1 MIYRLTTYH
10 VPLTDFGTLRSERED
25 GAWPILVRRGAVPLG
40 LWRVLLGGRPGDV
53 LELVRFDSLSHWADV
68 TSDGLNDRPSCAPI
82 FEIAMRPAS
91 RRHPGGEPQMV
102 NNGSVWALR
111 RFVPQPGQRSRLIE
125 LSEDHFWPLTQLD
138 DRQFTLGQF
147 HAHVA
152 ERDEILMLTHYA
164 SLADWEDTRV
174 YTNMFRVSP
183 TADTRLAAKTA
194 VEERARLIDDVGV
207 RLLWPLSRRVPMR
220 ESCIE
225 TEGGH

>member
-10 VPLTDFGTLRSERED
+10 IPLTDFGTLRNERED
-25 GAWPILVRRGAVPLG
+25 SAWPVLVRRGAVPLG

-68 TSDGLNDRPSCAPI
+68 TNDGLNDRSSWAPI
-82 FEIAMRPAS
+82 SEIALRPAS

-102 NNGSVWALR
+102 SHGSVWALR
-111 RFVPQPGQRSRLIE
+111 RFVPRPDQFSRFTE
-125 LSEDHFWPLTQLD
+125 LSEDHFWPLSQHD
-138 DRQFTLGQF
+138 DRRVTLGQF

-152 ERDEILMLTHYA
+152 ERDEILMLTHYE
-164 SLADWEDTRV
+164 SLAQWEETHA
-174 YTNMFRVSP
+174 YGNSSCVSTP
-183 TADTRLAAKTA
+183 DVRLAANTA
-194 VEERARLIDDVGV
+194 LDERAHLLDDVGV

-225 TEGGH
+225 NESGC